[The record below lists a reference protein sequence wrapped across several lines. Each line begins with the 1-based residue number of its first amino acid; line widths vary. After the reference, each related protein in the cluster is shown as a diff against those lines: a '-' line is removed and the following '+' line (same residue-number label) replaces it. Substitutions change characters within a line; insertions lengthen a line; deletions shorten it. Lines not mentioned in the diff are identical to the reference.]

1 LAGGDGQAFVVALT
15 ERDMAILDFER
26 SWWTQD
32 GVKET
37 LVEQRFD
44 LTAAGYYQQ
53 LNELIDQQDALD
65 YDPLGVRRLRRLRA
79 RKRRARLGD
88 LAVNGPDGRDE

>member
-1 LAGGDGQAFVVALT
+1 MGDGRGKAVYVALT

-37 LVEQRFD
+37 LVEQQFA
-44 LTAAGYYQQ
+44 LSATGYYQL
-53 LNELIDQQDALD
+53 LNELIDCPEALE

-79 RKRRARLGD
+79 RKRRARLGEI
-88 LAVNGPDGRDE
+88 AVSSAHGGDD